1 MRRREL
7 KDKIEEY
14 KTKYMIYSEN
24 LEDETSESTEQQV
37 EGKPITISSIGES
50 LDSVRSLHSSMGK
63 EEKEA
68 IIKSSFWMPMETERM
83 SEEQIN
89 TLLKEPDI
97 Y

>member
-1 MRRREL
+1 
-7 KDKIEEY
+7 
-14 KTKYMIYSEN
+14 MIYSEN
-24 LEDETSESTEQQV
+24 LEDESIESNEQQV
-37 EGKPITISSIGES
+37 EGKPITDSSIG
-50 LDSVRSLHSSMGK
+50 DSNVSAGSLHSSMSK

-68 IIKSSFWMPMETERM
+68 VIKSSFWMPMETERM